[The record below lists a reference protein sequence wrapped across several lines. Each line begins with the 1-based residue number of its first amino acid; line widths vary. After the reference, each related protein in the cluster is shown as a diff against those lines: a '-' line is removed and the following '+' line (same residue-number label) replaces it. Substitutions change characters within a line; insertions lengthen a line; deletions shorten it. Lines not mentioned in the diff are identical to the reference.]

1 MKNKMNNLFFFKLI
15 TGEEIIAKAKKGSNG
30 LLNDNSWFLETPV
43 KIVFTQQG
51 MAMMPYLE
59 PARSLCT
66 GKDETKLT
74 ILDEHIIFT
83 DEVSNEEVFNAYNS
97 KFGSGIVLAGPTSG
111 LKIAG
116 E

>member
-1 MKNKMNNLFFFKLI
+1 MNDLRFFKLI
-15 TGEEIIAKAKKGSNG
+15 TGEEIIAKAKKACGAWHMEN
-30 LLNDNSWFLETPV
+30 PV
-43 KIVFTQQG
+43 KLMFTQQG
-51 MAMMPYLE
+51 VAMMPYLE

-66 GKDETKLT
+66 GKDDNKLT
-74 ILDEHIIFT
+74 LLPEHIIFE

-97 KFGSGIVLAGPTSG
+97 KFGSGIVLAGAATG